1 MYQIW
6 LGKNLLDEWLFWKV
20 ICHGVLAKMILS
32 YHKLFLTQAFGKQ
45 FKWGL
50 QQNSANLMVEI
61 LKLHAWKIYP
71 FNKIDHTGH
80 HSASP
85 IKTHLIHKQFMKK
98 NLPIPNAHY
107 YNRFSAP
114 VKTGNNWRY
123 LNSSSSCPVRNS
135 WLIDCWHLCQKQSS

>member
-98 NLPIPNAHY
+98 K
-107 YNRFSAP
+107 SAYS
-114 VKTGNNWRY
+114 KCT
-123 LNSSSSCPVRNS
+123 L
-135 WLIDCWHLCQKQSS
+135 L